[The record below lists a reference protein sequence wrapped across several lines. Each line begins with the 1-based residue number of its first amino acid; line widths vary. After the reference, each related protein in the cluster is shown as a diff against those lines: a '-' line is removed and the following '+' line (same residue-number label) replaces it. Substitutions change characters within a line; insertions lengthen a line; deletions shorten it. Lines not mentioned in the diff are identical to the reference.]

1 MLIHSI
7 ETQVAAVPLI
17 KPFKTALRTVT
28 VAETVIVKVTTE
40 DGAVGWGEAPPT
52 HVITGDSL
60 ASIQFVINS
69 VFTPQLV
76 GEDLRHAERIFS
88 KLHRSLVG
96 NSSAKAAVD
105 MALHD
110 LLGQLANQSLV
121 ELLGGYRNEIE
132 TDFTVSVNGPEE
144 MAEDAKRYIQNGF
157 NVLKVKVGIDEIQK
171 DIERIRAIRQVVDPT
186 VLIRLD
192 ANQGWSPREAVRS
205 IRTMEDE
212 GLNIELIEQPV
223 KAHDIDGLKYV
234 TDHVDTPIMAD
245 ESVFSPQDA
254 LRVLQLRAADLI
266 NIKLMKAG
274 GIYQAKKINTLAES
288 FGIQCMVGSM
298 IETKLGIT
306 AAAHFAAS
314 QPNITRFDFDAP
326 LMLSEDI
333 VKGGII
339 YQGRTIRFSD
349 APGLGV
355 TDVRTNEER
364 GNDNDNELGM
374 RGLRS
379 NRVDVT

>member
-28 VAETVIVKVTTE
+28 VAETVIVKITTR

-60 ASIQFVINS
+60 ASILFAINS
-69 VFTPQLV
+69 VFTPQLI

-110 LLGQLANQSLV
+110 LLGKLVNQPLV
-121 ELLGGYRNEIE
+121 ELLGGYRSEIE

-144 MAEDAKRYIQNGF
+144 MAEDAKRYIENGF

-171 DIERIRAIRQVVDPT
+171 DTERIRAIRQVVDPN

-192 ANQGWSPREAVRS
+192 ANQGWSTREAVRA

-212 GLNIELIEQPV
+212 GLNIELIEQPI

-245 ESVFSPQDA
+245 ESVFSPNDA

-288 FGIQCMVGSM
+288 FGVQCMVGSM

-326 LMLSEDI
+326 LMLSENI

-355 TDVRTNEER
+355 TDVRTNVER

-374 RGLRS
+374 RGFRS